1 MSGIVLSS
9 SVRQNLLSL
18 QSTADLLA
26 TTQNRLATGKKVN
39 SALDNPTNFFTAS
52 SLDSRASDIN
62 NLLDG
67 IGNGVQVLQAANTGI
82 TSLQKLVDSAKS
94 IANQAL
100 QTTVGYV
107 KSSATGAVSGA
118 TAGNLL
124 GTTAQVTSS
133 VNGSVLVNNASQTF
147 TANPGPA
154 GAVRN
159 NNHLGAYQA
168 PVHTGSAIPGAAST
182 GTLLSGLTTP
192 PTVGDTLT
200 VGASTFTITAATSS
214 ATEIALTDDIASV
227 LTKLGSAAGGSA
239 ALVGG
244 AIQITGNTSA
254 SLVIGGTGTVAAD
267 LGLTTGT
274 YARTHAATTDAA
286 ITASTMLA
294 GAATPS
300 SDALSSAMTVSD
312 AIKVNNTTIRFFD
325 TGNSRPGPD
334 HACVR

>member
-26 TTQNRLATGKKVN
+26 TTQNCLATGKKVN

-133 VNGSVLVNNASQTF
+133 VNGSVLLNNASQTY
-147 TANPGPA
+147 TAVTAPPGDPI
-154 GAVRN
+154 N
-159 NNHLGAYQA
+159 NNHLGAYVA
-168 PVHTGSAIPGAAST
+168 PVRTGSVI
-182 GTLLSGLTTP
+182 SGCR
-192 PTVGDTLT
+192 
-200 VGASTFTITAATSS
+200 
-214 ATEIALTDDIASV
+214 
-227 LTKLGSAAGGSA
+227 K
-239 ALVGG
+239 
-244 AIQITGNTSA
+244 
-254 SLVIGGTGTVAAD
+254 
-267 LGLTTGT
+267 
-274 YARTHAATTDAA
+274 RWHAPQRLDHA
-286 ITASTMLA
+286 
-294 GAATPS
+294 
-300 SDALSSAMTVSD
+300 
-312 AIKVNNTTIRFFD
+312 
-325 TGNSRPGPD
+325 PD
-334 HACVR
+334 HWRYPHRRREHLHHHRDYLERNRNRAHR